1 MVNEGSISSIE
12 YLDIEDFRNE
22 FLSLRIG
29 EVIPKLT
36 IKRIKKL
43 NNPFKQDNLPGVD
56 YKYIIESTEGK
67 VLMINSWILWKEV
80 SSVIRQAGKVNISLE
95 LKHLGRE
102 DYSIKLLQ
110 D

>member
-1 MVNEGSISSIE
+1 METENNISTIE
-12 YLDIEDFRNE
+12 YLDIEDFKNE

-29 EVIPKLT
+29 EVIPKLE

-67 VLMINSWILWKEV
+67 VLMVNSWILWKEI
-80 SSVIRQAGKVNISLE
+80 SNVIRQTGRINISLE
-95 LKHLGRE
+95 LKHIGRE
-102 DYSIKLLQ
+102 DYSIRILP